1 MRALRLAVLAGVATS
16 LIGLAHRP
24 EVRPAMRVLGKL
36 AGISDSCPLGYD
48 QAASP
53 AALAAARAN
62 FALTHQGTEPAS
74 SRAVLGLE
82 VGHTTR
88 ADIKVWARTS
98 HAECSK
104 TGDRLTCTG
113 FAETNRS
120 LAAGQVLERTLWLE
134 FDDLN
139 VLTRV
144 TTVRRAAKAEVV
156 HEAFTELGS
165 QLRTAQVI
173 ADGDPSPSYLSGG
186 SLRQASAEYRFSNY
200 YALIRATNLGGAYL
214 LTEDYRAL

>member
-1 MRALRLAVLAGVATS
+1 MRALRLAVLAGAATS

-24 EVRPAMRVLGKL
+24 EVRPAMRALGKL
-36 AGISDSCPLGYD
+36 AGISDTCPLGYD
-48 QAASP
+48 QPSSP
-53 AALAAARAN
+53 AAVAAARAN
-62 FALTHQGTEPAS
+62 FALTHHGTEPAR

-82 VGHTTR
+82 VGRTTR
-88 ADIKVWARTS
+88 AELTVWARAS
-98 HAECSK
+98 HAECTQ
-104 TGDRLTCTG
+104 TGERLTCTG
-113 FAETNRS
+113 FAETARS
-120 LAAGQVLERTLWLE
+120 LAEGPVLERTLWLE

-156 HEAFTELGS
+156 HAAFTELGTQFGS
-165 QLRTAQVI
+165 AQVI
-173 ADGDPSPSYLSGG
+173 SDGDPAPSYLSGG
-186 SLRQASAEYRFSNY
+186 SLRQASAEYRFANY